1 MDQLDRAVGQ
11 RNNGSASQLLI
22 VMQCCCRETAATVA
36 PVIRGSNGGPVELVD
51 AREMAAGLD
60 TGNFLGPFAA
70 TCILDDRLLSGA
82 IATNLMSGQ
91 AAPGLTRP
99 PRHASRPPLE
109 RTPQAAHTVTARAGK
124 SVVSVRRVCGR

>member
-1 MDQLDRAVGQ
+1 MGGRWNWWMHV
-11 RNNGSASQLLI
+11 RW
-22 VMQCCCRETAATVA
+22 R
-36 PVIRGSNGGPVELVD
+36 RGW
-51 AREMAAGLD
+51 
-60 TGNFLGPFAA
+60 TKFLGPFAA

-82 IATNLMSGQ
+82 IATNLMSGK

-124 SVVSVRRVCGR
+124 SVVSVRLVCGR